1 MTTPKRLALY
11 AFYDKEGCVPEY
23 VKYCLEA
30 LREISERVLVIAGSN
45 LQPECRHE
53 LESLGAEVMQAV
65 GKLSD
70 FGAWQ
75 AAVAETCSSELA
87 QYDELIL
94 CSSCCYVPFRP
105 LSELF
110 SEMESRSCDFWGI
123 TRGRIAESGALSG
136 ESAGDGT
143 FIEPYFLVLSRK
155 AISSECFKDWWSG
168 PEPLTGQTGKG
179 FRHIEEGIA
188 RSLEQCLSEH
198 GFSSDTY
205 VNCEKYLER
214 CSSDNPAAVFADEII
229 GNDHAPF
236 LRKELLTGCGNLWAD
251 TGEGFTPRGLI
262 ASLKETEY
270 PVQYIYLDLLR
281 HNKIS
286 EARDALSLTWIHR
299 KAEHYSKRRLAL
311 VCYAYYPDLAE
322 YMCGYLLNM
331 PEGSDL
337 YIISSR
343 DEVLDTYKKVLV
355 SKNASA
361 LFGRIIYLRK
371 PNRGRDVAALL
382 VTFAP
387 YLKNYDGFCFV
398 HDKKSPQN
406 PYALTRDFLRRNLV
420 CCLGSREYTM
430 DLAEA
435 LFDENELCGIMVPP
449 TPYFSDYITLGAEVY
464 EEDVSALKALM
475 GKLKLRVPFDRNL
488 MAPFGSMFWARSDA
502 LSDLFGYGW
511 QYEDFPEEPLPP
523 DHTISHAIE
532 RVFCLCAQNRGY
544 FPMWAMTESFAELY
558 VNNLSGRLRGYN
570 SELNRI
576 LGKDTWPAQMGK
588 LKRMPEA
595 ERTFRFSSY
604 LICMLLSKIA
614 FGRMRERCR
623 EKFRKL
629 KAIKRA
635 RRIKLF

>member
-1 MTTPKRLALY
+1 MNTQKRLALY
-11 AFYDKEGCVPEY
+11 AFHDEDGHAGEY
-23 VKYCLEA
+23 VKYCLKA
-30 LREISERVLVIAGSN
+30 LREAGCRVIVIAGNS
-45 LQPECRHE
+45 
-53 LESLGAEVMQAV
+53 LEQKSLEALKMTGAEIIT
-65 GKLSD
+65 GKNQGSD
-70 FGAWQ
+70 FSLWQ
-75 AAVAETCSSELA
+75 EAIAETGFQELSS
-87 QYDELIL
+87 YDELIL
-94 CSSCCYVPFRP
+94 CSSGCYGPLRP
-105 LSELF
+105 LSEVF
-110 SEMESRSCDFWGI
+110 SEMERRSCDFWGI
-123 TRGRIAESGALSG
+123 TRGRIAESGAPG
-136 ESAGDGT
+136 GDAAGNGS
-143 FIEPYFLVLSRK
+143 FIEPYFMVFTRK
-155 AISSECFKDWWSG
+155 AVSSECFKEWWSA
-168 PEPLTGQTGKG
+168 PEPRTGQGEEPK
-179 FRHIEEGIA
+179 HIEAMIA
-188 RSLEQCLSEH
+188 MSLERCLTEH
-198 GFSSDTY
+198 GLSSDTY
-205 VNCEKYLER
+205 VSCGKYLER
-214 CSSDNPAAVFADEII
+214 RSLQNPASVFADEILK
-229 GNDHAPF
+229 DYHAPF
-236 LRKELLTGCGNLWAD
+236 LKRDLLINERNLWTD
-251 TGEGFTPRGLI
+251 SGEGFTPRDII
-262 ASLKETEY
+262 AALRETEY
-270 PVQYIYLDLLR
+270 PIELIYQDILR
-281 HNKIS
+281 NNKIS
-286 EARDALSLTWIHR
+286 AVKDALPLTWIHR
-299 KAEHYSKRRLAL
+299 KAGHYSKRRLAL

-322 YMCGYLLNM
+322 YMCRYLLNM

-337 YIISSR
+337 FLISSR
-343 DEVLDTYKKVLV
+343 EETLDAFKKELEE
-355 SKNASA
+355 KNASA
-361 LFGRIIYLRK
+361 VFGRIRFLMK

-387 YLKNYDGFCFV
+387 YLKDYDGFCFV

-406 PYALTRDFLRRNLV
+406 PYSLTRDFLRRNLE

-435 LFDENELCGIMVPP
+435 LFDERELCGIMVPP

-488 MAPFGSMFWARSDA
+488 MAPFGTMFWARSDA

-558 VNNLSGRLRGYN
+558 VNNLSGRVRGYN

-588 LKRMPEA
+588 LKRLPEA